1 MIFSYVHMDIQA
13 TNVLFASRQSW
24 HIKLTDFASA
34 QKISCEIKQPSK
46 PNLYW
51 ASPEILRTDEKKSPI
66 TAQTDIWSLGVI
78 TFCL

>member
-1 MIFSYVHMDIQA
+1 MDVQA

-24 HIKLTDFASA
+24 QIKLTDFASA
-34 QKISCEIKQPSK
+34 QKISCEIKQPLK

-51 ASPEILRTDEKKSPI
+51 SSPEILRTDEKKVPI
-66 TAQTDIWSLGVI
+66 TVQTDIWSLGVI